1 MLRYLRELMLVCCG
15 ALLGLLGAAQ
25 AAVPVVVAIE
35 FEGNKVTREVVMLRE
50 MALAVGDPA
59 EPEAIE
65 RSRRSILNLGLFRD
79 VRIESQARDDGV
91 LLRVLLNEKRYFL
104 PVPRLDA
111 SADRD
116 YSFGAQLNWSNVWG
130 LNHRFTALIEE
141 GRFDEETDRD
151 QERVWRTTYNAP
163 YFFANGDNF
172 SVLAER
178 RRQVTLGDV
187 GEFNETFERF
197 QLIRSRD
204 FRTQRPRKGWIL
216 GLGAYYQNQDTAGE
230 LAPSRDGSAVAAL
243 AQVDYRDIDFDVYS
257 ETGTRFEARTELAAE
272 GLLSDYSYARLT
284 LDYGRYLAIGELP
297 HQSLH
302 LLGQGGVVF
311 EGPRSRDNFNLGGSS
326 RLRGYDSDFLEG
338 DAFYYGAVEYLRPL
352 GRDWLRLLAVFE
364 LGGTGRDIAGL
375 YDGRTYA
382 SVGLGLRMRMTWFV
396 NTEIEIGIAAP
407 LRGGDGVRFFAG
419 ANSN

>member
-1 MLRYLRELMLVCCG
+1 MSRSLQLLVVTILLA
-15 ALLGLLGAAQ
+15 ALQVAQ
-25 AAVPVVVAIE
+25 AAAPPVVAIE
-35 FEGNKVTREVVMLRE
+35 FEGNDITREAVLLRE

-65 RSRRSILNLGLFRD
+65 RSRQAIMNLGLFRK
-79 VRIESQARDDGV
+79 VRVTPELRPAGVVLHV
-91 LLRVLLNEKRYFL
+91 LLDEKRYFL

-151 QERVWRTTYNAP
+151 QERIWRATYKAP
-163 YFFANGDNF
+163 YLFENGDNL
-172 SVLAER
+172 SLLAER
-178 RRQVTLGDV
+178 RQQVTLGDV
-187 GEFNETFERF
+187 GRFNENFQRF
-197 QLIRSRD
+197 QVVRSRD
-204 FRTQRPRKGWIL
+204 FRTQRPRRGWIV
-216 GLGAYYQNQDTAGE
+216 GLGFYYQNQDTSGE
-230 LAPSRDGSAVAAL
+230 LAPPRDGSAIAGL
-243 AQVDYRDIDFDVYS
+243 AQVDYRDIDFDVFS
-257 ETGTRFEARTELAAE
+257 ESGTRFEARSELAVE
-272 GLLSDYSYARLT
+272 GILSDYTYTRLT
-284 LDYGRYLAIGELP
+284 LDYARYLSIGELP

-302 LLGQGGVVF
+302 LLGQGGAVF
-311 EGPRSRDNFNLGGSS
+311 EGPRSRDNFSLGGSS

-364 LGGTGRDIAGL
+364 FGGAGRDIGGL

>member
-1 MLRYLRELMLVCCG
+1 MSRSLQLLVI
-15 ALLGLLGAAQ
+15 ALLCTALQVAQ
-25 AAVPVVVAIE
+25 AAAPPVIAIE
-35 FEGNKVTREVVMLRE
+35 FEGNEITREVVLLRE

-65 RSRRSILNLGLFRD
+65 RSRRSILNLGLFRE
-79 VRIESQARDDGV
+79 VRIESQARADGV
-91 LLRVLLNEKRYFL
+91 LLRVLMEEKRFFL

-141 GRFDEETDRD
+141 GRFEEETDRD
-151 QERVWRTTYNAP
+151 SERVWRTTYNAP
-163 YFFANGDNF
+163 YLFANGDNL
-172 SVLAER
+172 SLLAER

-187 GEFNETFERF
+187 GAFNETFERL
-197 QLIRSRD
+197 QVVRSRD

-230 LAPSRDGSAVAAL
+230 FAPPRDGSAIAAL

-284 LDYGRYLAIGELP
+284 LDYARYLSLGELP

-302 LLGQGGVVF
+302 LLGQGGAVF
-311 EGPRSRDNFNLGGSS
+311 EGPRSRDNFSLGGSS

-364 LGGTGRDIAGL
+364 FGGAGRDIGGL

-382 SVGLGLRMRMTWFV
+382 SVGLGLRMRLTWFV

-407 LRGGDGVRFFAG
+407 LRDGDGVRFFAG